1 MGLAALNTA
10 DPFKVTSV
18 ARTFKVMR
26 TFEAAEVVGTFEA
39 AEVVGSVDFIV
50 VKHINHLVASTFDFM

>member
-26 TFEAAEVVGTFEA
+26 TFEAAEVVG
-39 AEVVGSVDFIV
+39 SVDFIV